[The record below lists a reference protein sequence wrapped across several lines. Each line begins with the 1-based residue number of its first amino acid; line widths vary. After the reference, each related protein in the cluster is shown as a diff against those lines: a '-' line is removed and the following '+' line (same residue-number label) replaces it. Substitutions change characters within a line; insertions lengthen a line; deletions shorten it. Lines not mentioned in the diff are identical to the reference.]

1 MQVDGKNIEPH
12 QRLFFFILVV
22 GASAASLTNVAG
34 RSVRMHNERQCYV
47 GTHCTADV
55 RVFCFPPILVNCNRI
70 RLLTEHPTMSLPW
83 NYPLD
88 PPRPRS
94 PTTSRRTKETWMLR
108 GFALMT
114 LLNLIFVFKWYL
126 AGAETKTPLDD
137 FQMLCVVICLA
148 LSPRFL
154 LHQGTPWETLL

>member
-1 MQVDGKNIEPH
+1 
-12 QRLFFFILVV
+12 
-22 GASAASLTNVAG
+22 
-34 RSVRMHNERQCYV
+34 
-47 GTHCTADV
+47 
-55 RVFCFPPILVNCNRI
+55 
-70 RLLTEHPTMSLPW
+70 
-83 NYPLD
+83 
-88 PPRPRS
+88 
-94 PTTSRRTKETWMLR
+94 MLR

-114 LLNLIFVFKWYL
+114 LLNLILVFKWYL